1 MFANEFQMGMVTLL
15 LERNHYLGYWRIA
28 LVTYKV

>member
-1 MFANEFQMGMVTLL
+1 MFANKFQMGMVTLL
-15 LERNHYLGYWRIA
+15 LERDLGYWRIA